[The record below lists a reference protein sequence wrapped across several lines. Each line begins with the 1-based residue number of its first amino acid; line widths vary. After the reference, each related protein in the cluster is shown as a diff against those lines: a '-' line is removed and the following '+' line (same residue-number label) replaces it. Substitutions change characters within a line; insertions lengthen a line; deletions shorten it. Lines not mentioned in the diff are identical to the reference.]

1 MSVGLAVEL
10 RPPELGEAQSVCDL
24 LNALSRDLYGVDVVV
39 PDDVRR
45 TWTTPGFVLQEDAR
59 VAVTSGRLAGY
70 AEFEDIGDEHTRYW
84 VDVRVHPSADASE
97 VGKAL
102 LETFES
108 RARHRVPLAPAAA
121 RVVVY
126 AGGPSE
132 DGELGRLLAVE
143 GYRPIRHSFWM
154 EIALDGPPP
163 APDWPDAI
171 SVRTFVSGAD
181 ERVVYD
187 LHQDAFQ
194 DTWEHFHRPYEQ
206 WDHWMIRGGDFDP
219 SLWFLAADGDEV
231 VGIALCGDAETE
243 PDLGFVSILAVRRA
257 WRGRGLGL
265 ALLRHA
271 FAAFHRRGK
280 RRVGL
285 GVDAES
291 PTGAVR
297 LYERAGMS
305 VVRRFDIYEKELRAA
320 QAAPGSAPAGN

>member
-1 MSVGLAVEL
+1 M
-10 RPPELGEAQSVCDL
+10 
-24 LNALSRDLYGVDVVV
+24 
-39 PDDVRR
+39 
-45 TWTTPGFVLQEDAR
+45 
-59 VAVTSGRLAGY
+59 
-70 AEFEDIGDEHTRYW
+70 
-84 VDVRVHPSADASE
+84 
-97 VGKAL
+97 
-102 LETFES
+102 
-108 RARHRVPLAPAAA
+108 
-121 RVVVY
+121 
-126 AGGPSE
+126 
-132 DGELGRLLAVE
+132 
-143 GYRPIRHSFWM
+143 
-154 EIALDGPPP
+154 
-163 APDWPDAI
+163 
-171 SVRTFVSGAD
+171 RTFVSRAD

-206 WDHWMIRGGDFDP
+206 WDHWMIRGGDLDP

-231 VGIALCGDAETE
+231 VGIALCRDAETE